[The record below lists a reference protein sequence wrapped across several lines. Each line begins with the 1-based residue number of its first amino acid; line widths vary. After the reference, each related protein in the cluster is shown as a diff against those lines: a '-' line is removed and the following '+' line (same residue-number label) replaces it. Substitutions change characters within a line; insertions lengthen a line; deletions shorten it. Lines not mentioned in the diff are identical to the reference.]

1 MKLIQIDNVA
11 QYADITDISVI
22 GNKLTSPEAPVVV
35 IFTENLGELSDR
47 DRLNLKNCPALTVI
61 AGENLSKIPKSV
73 LSEFD
78 LRLTQPPSPVVNL
91 SPENEI
97 CAPLCGEKSAY
108 KYKMGDD
115 IGEFF
120 FTILNG
126 EQPIYE
132 ETVNYLGY
140 LIKDKN
146 EIQLY
151 SLASCFRA
159 ARNGS
164 AQDVFAQ
171 ESLQFYHLMQNKAK
185 EDSCET
191 NA

>member
-1 MKLIQIDNVA
+1 ML
-11 QYADITDISVI
+11 
-22 GNKLTSPEAPVVV
+22 
-35 IFTENLGELSDR
+35 
-47 DRLNLKNCPALTVI
+47 
-61 AGENLSKIPKSV
+61 
-73 LSEFD
+73 
-78 LRLTQPPSPVVNL
+78 
-91 SPENEI
+91 
-97 CAPLCGEKSAY
+97 PLCGEKSAY

-120 FTILNG
+120 FTVLNG

-132 ETVNYLGY
+132 ETVNYLRY